1 MLESSTES
9 VPSAERGSAMGTG
22 ASTLGAIQPTALRCS
37 MVIAVLLLAPFAIAV
52 EPDVR
57 AEGSNE
63 STRAAPL
70 AIGEVGLFQGYEISV
85 VSVTPNAN
93 QIVAQENQFN
103 DPPGAGRQFFMARVS
118 LTNTTSEVQHP
129 NPLLVF
135 GSVGDLAYTYLPFRE
150 SCGVYPDE
158 LIGVRKLASGASI
171 EFNVCWNI
179 DSRDQDSLVM
189 YPDTMAHDAPPAV
202 WFSLQDQA
210 TTAAGRE
217 VYRPFRTF

>member
-1 MLESSTES
+1 
-9 VPSAERGSAMGTG
+9 MGIC
-22 ASTLGAIQPTALRCS
+22 ASTLGAIQTTAIRYGVL
-37 MVIAVLLLAPFAIAV
+37 IAVFLLTPFAIAM

-57 AEGSNE
+57 AEGGSD

-70 AIGEVGLFQGYEISV
+70 AIGKAGLFQGYEIAV
-85 VSVTPNAN
+85 VSVTSNAN

-103 DPPGAGRQFFMARVS
+103 DPPGAGRQFFMTRVS
-118 LTNTTSEVQHP
+118 VTNSTSEVQHP

-135 GSVGDLAYTYLPFRE
+135 LAVGDLDYTYLPFRE

-158 LIGVRKLASGASI
+158 LIGIRELASGETV

-189 YPDTMAHDAPPAV
+189 YLDTMAHDAPPTV
-202 WFSLQDQA
+202 WFSLQNEA
-210 TTAAGRE
+210 TPTAGG
-217 VYRPFRTF
+217 